1 MAQYVYKAL
10 TPAGEP
16 LEGQMEAASEA
27 EVIARIQEAGNL
39 PLSTSQL
46 GEGFSW
52 QNFRLA
58 RRTITQ
64 KQVGEFTDQLA
75 TLLTSGMPLDRSL
88 SVMIDLADDDRLE
101 AMIKAVRDKVRGGG
115 SLSDALEEQHVFSKL
130 YVNMVR
136 AGEMGGTLEAT
147 LQRLSEYLQRSKALK
162 DSVLSAMI
170 YPAILLVLAVGSLF
184 ILLGKVVPSFQPMF
198 EESGMELPLLTQ
210 MVLGAANV
218 ITQYWWVLF
227 VTIALVVVLVR
238 KKLEEP
244 EFRYQWDEK
253 KLRIPLFGDLIR
265 RLETARFTRTLGTL
279 LNSGVAL
286 LGGLGIARNVM
297 NNAVLAKAVEKAA
310 ERVKHG
316 SPLADAL
323 ADAEHFPRLAQQLIA
338 VGEETGKLDAM
349 LLKTANTYDEEVKT
363 TVDRML
369 SVLVPATVLL
379 LAGVIALIVFA
390 ILLAMLGMNDL
401 MA

>member
-1 MAQYVYKAL
+1 MAQFAYKAL
-10 TPAGEP
+10 TPAGEAV
-16 LEGQMEAASEA
+16 EGQMEAASEA

-39 PLSTSQL
+39 PLSASPI

-88 SVMIDLADDDRLE
+88 SVMIDLADDERLQ
-101 AMIKAVRDKVRGGG
+101 AMIKAMRDKVRGGG
-115 SLSDALEEQHVFSKL
+115 NLSDALEEQHVFSKL

-136 AGEMGGTLEAT
+136 AGEMGGTLEKT
-147 LQRLSEYLQRSKALK
+147 LQRLSDYQSRSQALK
-162 DSVLSAMI
+162 DSVVSAMI

-198 EESGMELPLLTQ
+198 EESGMQLPVLTQ
-210 MVLGAANV
+210 IVLGAARFV
-218 ITQYWWVLF
+218 TSYWWLLF
-227 VTIALVVVLVR
+227 LLVAGAALLLR
-238 KKLEEP
+238 QRLTDP
-244 EFRYQWDEK
+244 AFRYRWDER
-253 KLRIPLFGDLIR
+253 KLRVPLFGDLIR

-279 LNSGVAL
+279 LDSGVPL
-286 LGGLGIARNVM
+286 LSGLGISRNVM
-297 NNAVLAKAVEKAA
+297 NNAVLVEAVEKAA

-316 SPLADAL
+316 DPLADAL

-338 VGEETGKLDAM
+338 VGEETGKLDEM
-349 LLKTANTYDEEVKT
+349 LLKTATTYDEEVKT

-369 SVLVPATVLL
+369 SVLVPASVLV
-379 LAGVIALIVFA
+379 LAGIIALIVFA

>member
-1 MAQYVYKAL
+1 MAQYLYKAL

-16 LEGQMEAASEA
+16 VEGQMEAASEA
-27 EVIARIQEAGNL
+27 EVIAKIQEAGNL
-39 PLSTSQL
+39 PLSASRM

-52 QNFRLA
+52 QNFRLS
-58 RRTITQ
+58 RRSITQ

-88 SVMIDLADDDRLE
+88 SVMLDLADDERLH
-101 AMIKAVRDKVRGGG
+101 AMIKAIRDKVRGGG
-115 SLSDALEEQHVFSKL
+115 NLSDALAEQHVFSKL

-136 AGEMGGTLEAT
+136 AGEMGGTLEKT
-147 LQRLSEYLQRSKALK
+147 LQRLSDYQARSKALK

-198 EESGMELPLLTQ
+198 EESGMQMPMLTQ
-210 MVLGAANV
+210 IVLGAANIV
-218 ITQYWWVLF
+218 VGYWWVLVVAVVA
-227 VTIALVVVLVR
+227 VTLLLR
-238 KKLEEP
+238 QRLEDP
-244 EFRYQWDEK
+244 KFRYQWDAR
-253 KLRIPLFGDLIR
+253 KLRVPLFGDLIQ

-279 LNSGVAL
+279 LNSGVPL
-286 LGGLGIARNVM
+286 LSGLGIAKNVM
-297 NNAVLAKAVEKAA
+297 NNQVLVEAVDTAA

-316 SPLADAL
+316 EALADAL
-323 ADAEHFPRLAQQLIA
+323 SDAEYFPRLAQQLIA
-338 VGEETGKLDAM
+338 VGEETGKLDEM
-349 LLKTANTYDEEVKT
+349 LLKTANTYDGEVRT

-369 SVLVPATVLL
+369 SVLVPATVLI
-379 LAGVIALIVFA
+379 LAGLIALIVFA

-401 MA
+401 MT

>member
-1 MAQYVYKAL
+1 MAQFAYKAL
-10 TPAGEP
+10 TPGGEP
-16 LEGQMEAASEA
+16 VEGQMEAASEA

-39 PLSTSQL
+39 PLSASKL
-46 GEGFSW
+46 GEGFSL
-52 QNFRLA
+52 QNFRLS

-64 KQVGEFTDQLA
+64 KQVGEFTDQMA
-75 TLLTSGMPLDRSL
+75 TLLNSGMPLDRSL
-88 SVMIDLADDDRLE
+88 SVMLDLADDERLK
-101 AMIKAVRDKVRGGG
+101 AMIKTVRDKVRGGG
-115 SLSDALEEQHVFSKL
+115 NLSDALEEQHVFSKL

-136 AGEMGGTLEAT
+136 AGEMGGTLEKT
-147 LQRLSEYLQRSKALK
+147 LQRLSDYQARSKALR

-198 EESGMELPLLTQ
+198 EESGMQLPLLTQ
-210 MVLGAANV
+210 LVLGAARFV
-218 ITQYWWVLF
+218 THYWWVLA
-227 VTIALVVVLVR
+227 VLVVGAVVFLR
-238 KKLEEP
+238 QRLSDP
-244 EFRYQWDEK
+244 AFRYQWDER
-253 KLRIPLFGDLIR
+253 KLRLPLFGDLIR

-279 LNSGVAL
+279 LDSGVPL
-286 LGGLGIARNVM
+286 LSGLGISKNVM
-297 NNAVLAKAVEKAA
+297 NNSVLTAAVDKAA

-316 SPLADAL
+316 DPLADAL

-338 VGEETGKLDAM
+338 VGEETGKLDEM

-369 SVLVPATVLL
+369 SVLVPATVLV
-379 LAGVIALIVFA
+379 LAGLIALIVFA

-401 MA
+401 MT